1 MTCLCIAKPYITLS
15 ILILL
20 FKTSSFEKTCLHK
33 QYINCSITENI
44 VDFMRFNFEKF
55 LDRLSI
61 VSFDLDDSKV
71 HKTIHDLMKR
81 MKEIMLG
88 AKNKSF
94 YVNTNDLNTTT
105 RNKSMENFEA
115 NVVAIATSTKTSNWQ
130 RTFEWMKNTRVNTGM
145 LIIIGE
151 INSEKA
157 QYLDQVVQNMSFN
170 SMFHLMFFKENEN
183 RNPIWNQIISVQEC
197 GKGIINRISF
207 DSFGRI
213 EENFDMKGLNIRA
226 VALDWE
232 PYFTIPNCK
241 IKDNDCKEN
250 TYLGETMNV
259 LGDMMNFT
267 WEAYRQESNNWGTK
281 PISGPANSSGVW
293 GGVIGDVFYGKYQL
307 SIR

>member
-1 MTCLCIAKPYITLS
+1 MEKPYITLS

-33 QYINCSITENI
+33 QYINCSITENV

-94 YVNTNDLNTTT
+94 YVNTNDLNTTA
-105 RNKSMENFEA
+105 RNKSMENFDA

-130 RTFEWMKNTRVNTGM
+130 RTFEWMKNTRVNTGT

-151 INSEKA
+151 INS
-157 QYLDQVVQNMSFN
+157 S
-170 SMFHLMFFKENEN
+170 
-183 RNPIWNQIISVQEC
+183 
-197 GKGIINRISF
+197 
-207 DSFGRI
+207 
-213 EENFDMKGLNIRA
+213 
-226 VALDWE
+226 
-232 PYFTIPNCK
+232 
-241 IKDNDCKEN
+241 
-250 TYLGETMNV
+250 NV
-259 LGDMMNFT
+259 
-267 WEAYRQESNNWGTK
+267 
-281 PISGPANSSGVW
+281 
-293 GGVIGDVFYGKYQL
+293 
-307 SIR
+307 